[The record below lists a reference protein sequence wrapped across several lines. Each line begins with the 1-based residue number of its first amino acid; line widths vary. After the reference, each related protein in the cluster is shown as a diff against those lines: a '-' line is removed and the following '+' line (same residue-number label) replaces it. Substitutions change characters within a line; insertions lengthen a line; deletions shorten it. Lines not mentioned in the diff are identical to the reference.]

1 LRSCVDPVLFY
12 ETKPILIRKG
22 TISIR
27 KTNSLDY
34 TYLGYRSRA
43 DQRVAPM
50 WRLRLGIAIERIK
63 HPAIRSQTAVTNS
76 FDPIRDLESFVRVQM
91 RT

>member
-1 LRSCVDPVLFY
+1 
-12 ETKPILIRKG
+12 
-22 TISIR
+22 
-27 KTNSLDY
+27 
-34 TYLGYRSRA
+34 
-43 DQRVAPM
+43 M